1 MKIWF
6 TEIGEPLPLEPDAR
20 LLRYGQISR
29 QLVRRGHEV
38 TWWSSTFLH
47 ARKRHF
53 AEADGVYDVD
63 GVTLRLLH
71 GPGYRRNVSV
81 ARIRHQRAFAKAFA
95 RAAAGQPSPD
105 IIISP
110 VPTIEVATE
119 AIRYGRRLGVP
130 VVVDIRDEWPDEFL
144 LPLPKTM
151 RPLGRLALAPYYR
164 MMRNVCAGAAAI
176 VGVSERQLGYGLRF
190 AGRPKGPLDRVIAHG
205 YSAEPVA
212 PEALA
217 AAQDWWAERGI
228 APGPLTAC
236 FFGTLGTVFNIDL
249 VIAAVRRLAGKI
261 DLRVVICGDGPARA
275 EFERLAADLPS
286 VIFPGWVGNSQIAA
300 LMAMSDIGLAPYG
313 PSDDKRMSLPNKPF
327 EYMAGGLPILS
338 SIEGELVELL
348 SAHDCGVSYDPRS
361 VEALMDGFLFLAAD
375 AERRRAM
382 GVRGR
387 ELFLKQ
393 FSHQRI
399 VDSFEALCEE
409 VVKRRQPAAR

>member
-29 QLVRRGHEV
+29 QLARRGHAV

-47 ARKRHF
+47 ARKRHI
-53 AEADGVYDVD
+53 ADRDGVYDTE

-71 GPGYRRNVSV
+71 GPGYERNVSL
-81 ARIRHQRAFAKAFA
+81 ARIRHQRAFAQSFA
-95 RAAAGQPSPD
+95 GAAADQSPPD

-119 AIRYGRRLGVP
+119 AIRYGRRVGVP
-130 VVVDIRDEWPDEFL
+130 VLIDIRDEWPDEFL
-144 LPLPKTM
+144 LPLPKVL
-151 RPLGRLALAPYYR
+151 RPLGRLALTPYYR
-164 MMRNVCAGAAAI
+164 MMRTVCRNAATI
-176 VGVSERQLGYGLRF
+176 IGVSERQLGYGLRF
-190 AGRPKGPLDRVIAHG
+190 ADRPRGPLDRVIAHG
-205 YSAEPVA
+205 YSAEPVS

-217 AAQDWWAERGI
+217 AAQAWWAERGV
-228 APGPLTAC
+228 AHGPITAC

-261 DLRVVICGDGPARA
+261 DLRVVICGDGPARPT
-275 EFERLAADLPS
+275 FERQAADLPN
-286 VIFPGWVGNSQIAA
+286 VVFPGWVNNSQIAA

-338 SIEGELVELL
+338 SIEGELVDLL
-348 SAHDCGVSYDPRS
+348 RTHDCGVNYDPRS
-361 VEALMDGFLFLAAD
+361 IEALCDGFLFLAED
-375 AERRRAM
+375 AERRHAM
-382 GVRGR
+382 GARGR
-387 ELFLKQ
+387 ALFLTE

-399 VDSFEALCEE
+399 VDGFEALCED
-409 VVKRRQPAAR
+409 VLRRQQPAGR